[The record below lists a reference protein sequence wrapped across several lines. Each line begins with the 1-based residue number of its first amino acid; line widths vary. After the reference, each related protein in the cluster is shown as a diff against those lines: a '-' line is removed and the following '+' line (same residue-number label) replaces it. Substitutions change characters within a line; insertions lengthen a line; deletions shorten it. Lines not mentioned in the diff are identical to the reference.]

1 LVLTCIVKGLPQT
14 WIFPLAQQHKEG
26 IENVMRKRVPL
37 LLLVSVFIF
46 SLWFGSLCPESVHAQ
61 FYPSGGSP
69 TSPLLST
76 SYMLTYLSPYYYNT
90 SVPMSSFGQF
100 DPSINLDNV
109 TLSLD
114 TLYSPTQYRTF
125 DPSSLQGLYQFSP
138 SPFNYLWNSL
148 VANQDSSITVNPY
161 FATPFYYPLLNN
173 GYFSTN
179 TPERTIPLSLYS
191 LYSFAP
197 HLPELLY
204 TATQA
209 GLAPTQDFTNA
220 LGISLLSII

>member
-1 LVLTCIVKGLPQT
+1 
-14 WIFPLAQQHKEG
+14 
-26 IENVMRKRVPL
+26 MRKRLPL
-37 LLLVSVFIF
+37 LLSLSIFIF
-46 SLWFGSLCPESVHAQ
+46 SLWSGSLRPKAAYAQ
-61 FYPSGGSP
+61 FYPFIGSA

-76 SYMLTYLSPYYYNT
+76 SYMLPYLSPYYYNT

-100 DPSINLDNV
+100 DPSINLDDV

-114 TLYSPTQYRTF
+114 TLYSPAQYRTF
-125 DPSSLQGLYQFSP
+125 NPSSLQGLYQFSP
-138 SPFNYLWNSL
+138 SPFNYLWNSM
-148 VANQDSSITVNPY
+148 VDGQDSSITVNPY
-161 FATPFYYPLLNN
+161 FATPFYYPLLNKD
-173 GYFSTN
+173 YFSTN

-197 HLPELLY
+197 HLPELFY

-209 GLAPTQDFTNA
+209 GLAPTQNFTNA

>member
-1 LVLTCIVKGLPQT
+1 MK
-14 WIFPLAQQHKEG
+14 
-26 IENVMRKRVPL
+26 KRLPL
-37 LLLVSVFIF
+37 LLLLSIFIF
-46 SLWFGSLCPESVHAQ
+46 SLLLLSGSIRPEAAYAQ
-61 FYPSGGSP
+61 FYPFIGSA
-69 TSPLLST
+69 TNPLLST
-76 SYMLTYLSPYYYNT
+76 GYMLPFLSPYYYNT
-90 SVPMSSFGQF
+90 SVPFSSFGQF

-125 DPSSLQGLYQFSP
+125 DPSSLKGLYQFSP
-138 SPFNYLWNSL
+138 SPFNYLWNSM
-148 VANQDSSITVNPY
+148 VASQDSTITVNPY
-161 FATPFYYPLLNN
+161 FATPFYYPLLNKD
-173 GYFSTN
+173 YFSTN

-209 GLAPTQDFTNA
+209 GLAPTQNFTNA